1 MKNAQHQSQQSSH
14 AIQRRWE
21 NRYEPND
28 DQSLSWTESAQ
39 SLSQQ
44 WIRETLPRSSSI
56 ADIGAGRSML
66 LPALLMLAI
75 AI

>member
-1 MKNAQHQSQQSSH
+1 MKDAQHQSQQSSH
-14 AIQRRWE
+14 AIQHPWE
-21 NRYEPND
+21 NRYEQND
-28 DQSLSWTESAQ
+28 DQSLYWTESAQ